1 MPGRRSPHRRRS
13 VPYSRARA
21 RFRRLRLDT
30 KASDQRFV
38 TRTAASFI
46 DLVTKLYT
54 DFAED
59 DDSRDWGAAEHGEVA
74 VVVRDTAAV
83 LAHGGAV

>member
-1 MPGRRSPHRRRS
+1 M
-13 VPYSRARA
+13 
-21 RFRRLRLDT
+21 
-30 KASDQRFV
+30 